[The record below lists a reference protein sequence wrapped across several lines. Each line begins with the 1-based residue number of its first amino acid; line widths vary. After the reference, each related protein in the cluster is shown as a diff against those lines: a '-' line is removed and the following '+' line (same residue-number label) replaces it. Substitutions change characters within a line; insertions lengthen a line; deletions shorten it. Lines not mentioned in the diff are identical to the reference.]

1 MLAIPS
7 ALQAQFE
14 EYLRNKAIPNSLQGA
29 YKKWLRYYLDFCQ
42 KYHFP
47 PIHKE
52 SLPPFIR
59 KLQEKKQTK
68 VQQEQAVMAITLYY
82 EVLTAKVCPPQ
93 QRTYAPTH
101 QSSEI
106 RPFQR
111 RKTLFYPRRIR
122 PGRFNMKRSYR
133 LFLMIPPHHQVC
145 MAPHTPLASQ
155 VRLLLNR
162 KT

>member
-47 PIHKE
+47 PIHKD
-52 SLPPFIR
+52 SLPHFIR

-68 VQQEQAVMAITLYY
+68 IQQKHFSIREATGRPIQY
-82 EVLTAKVCPPQ
+82 EKV
-93 QRTYAPTH
+93 
-101 QSSEI
+101 
-106 RPFQR
+106 
-111 RKTLFYPRRIR
+111 
-122 PGRFNMKRSYR
+122 
-133 LFLMIPPHHQVC
+133 IPPLSRDS
-145 MAPHTPLASQ
+145 APSLSAYSSSHTVSPSGKASAEPQNVIASASVQTKRGNGASWKAEYSRLADEIH
-155 VRLLLNR
+155 VRHYSSNAPGEL
-162 KT
+162 

>member
-14 EYLRNKAIPNSLQGA
+14 EYLRNKEIPNSLQGA

-52 SLPPFIR
+52 SLPHFIH

-68 VQQEQAVMAITLYY
+68 EQQDQAVMAITVYY
-82 EVLTAKVCPPQ
+82 EVLNAKVLPKKEPRPPNPLVL
-93 QRTYAPTH
+93 RDTPLATTKNTFL
-101 QSSEI
+101 SV
-106 RPFQR
+106 
-111 RKTLFYPRRIR
+111 RIL

-145 MAPHTPLASQ
+145 MAPHTPLARQ
-155 VRLLLNR
+155 GRLLLNR